1 MELNTPI
8 QYAPGVGP
16 KRCKL
21 FNKLGVFTVEDLLNH
36 FPRDWILPADITDI
50 GQLELG
56 KNVIV
61 VGEITKVEYMGYGR
75 MPRMKITI
83 DDGTGELQAIWFNGG
98 WLRNQLKVGEMI
110 MMTGKTE
117 FMRR

>member
-1 MELNTPI
+1 VNPDTPI

-16 KRCKL
+16 KRAEL
-21 FNKLGVFTVEDLLNH
+21 FNKLGVHNVEDLLNH
-36 FPRDWILPADITDI
+36 FPRDWVLPTDITDI

-56 KNVIV
+56 KNIIVI
-61 VGEITKVEYMGYGR
+61 GEITRVEYIGR
-75 MPRMKITI
+75 GRIPRMKVII

-98 WLRNQLKVGEMI
+98 WLRSQLKVGKMI

-117 FMRR
+117 IRR